1 MKTSRNRKKDDM
13 IDNLRM
19 ARVLVEAL
27 ILRIKTGENVSYMD
41 IQEAITELSKAQ
53 DATRYFDP
61 NDR

>member
-1 MKTSRNRKKDDM
+1 M